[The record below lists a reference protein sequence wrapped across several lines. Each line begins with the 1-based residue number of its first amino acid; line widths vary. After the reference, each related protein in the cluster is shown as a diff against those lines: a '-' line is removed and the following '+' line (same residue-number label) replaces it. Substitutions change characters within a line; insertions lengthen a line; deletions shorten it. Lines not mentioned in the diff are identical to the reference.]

1 MSFVSDAI
9 ICVTER
15 YSMLLAKQLV
25 TATHSIRLQHSL
37 LQAYVLGL

>member
-1 MSFVSDAI
+1 MSFIRDVLI
-9 ICVTER
+9 HVPER

-37 LQAYVLGL
+37 AQAYVLGH